1 MDDMVPGLLKSMS
14 DDFQSQYDSNE
25 KIQSLNEKLNNGTA
39 TYKEANEYASEVG
52 SITESTYET
61 YLTSENLPDGKCYYN
76 IAERV
81 TSTTLHNQYEL
92 VADYTEEV
100 QTTLNQ
106 KAGIGLKAQRA
117 DEDTES
123 YKSLANY
130 MSAADYYDDVALSTA
145 QSAAR
150 MAMSTVDN
158 SVKKNTE
165 FQGKSGLSPK
175 IIRNGGSGCCEW
187 CSGLSGTYDY
197 PKVPSDVYARHNNC
211 TCTVEY
217 DPGSGKRQDVWTKE
231 WTSEEEAAEKEEL
244 KSLGLNENGSKKI
257 SYKQK
262 SSDSNSMN
270 YRKELD
276 EKETYTYTDKKN
288 HEINAKKLIGSPNN
302 IYISDNLSVKPK
314 KVQQIENVITE
325 CKSLLDTKSVNY
337 PKIVLIND
345 SELGNSG
352 GRYDA
357 ESNTIF
363 YKIYYDNATQKHSV
377 LHELYHWEDA
387 ENYKS
392 LGNDITSNINLIEYE
407 CAKAKSKLDNIGI
420 SADNVANISDYAKV
434 MYEKGRFDEVYTEYR
449 TVNKL
454 R

>member
-76 IAERV
+76 IASRV

-117 DEDTES
+117 DEDTSS
-123 YKSLANY
+123 YKSLADY
-130 MSAADYYDDVALSTA
+130 MSAADNYDDVAKSTA

-231 WTSEEEAAEKEEL
+231 WTSEEEAAEKENL
-244 KSLGLNENGSKKI
+244 KTLGLDNENNTKKI
-257 SYKQK
+257 E
-262 SSDSNSMN
+262 
-270 YRKELD
+270 YRKNIGNSAVSNTQTKVQTGGKITGGHHYPNDKVGGIKAKKAAELYEKFSRVDDSAVIAQNTGFSEKDIQTIRSHVFYEKHDLYDGYNRFSPDYDMAVAWKRLQDGDYLPRDITLLNHELLESKFEKEYNLSAEEAHDLAQNIYNWAKQLLD
-276 EKETYTYTDKKN
+276 ETDGKG
-288 HEINAKKLIGSPNN
+288 EP
-302 IYISDNLSVKPK
+302 D
-314 KVQQIENVITE
+314 
-325 CKSLLDTKSVNY
+325 
-337 PKIVLIND
+337 
-345 SELGNSG
+345 
-352 GRYDA
+352 
-357 ESNTIF
+357 
-363 YKIYYDNATQKHSV
+363 
-377 LHELYHWEDA
+377 
-387 ENYKS
+387 
-392 LGNDITSNINLIEYE
+392 
-407 CAKAKSKLDNIGI
+407 GI
-420 SADNVANISDYAKV
+420 
-434 MYEKGRFDEVYTEYR
+434 
-449 TVNKL
+449 L
-454 R
+454 